1 MFSGSLSSP
10 LGVIGITIPKVQKQN
25 TVVPEHLSDAA
36 KDLDHFRNEQL
47 RRLLTA
53 DLPYKTVISQSPIRW
68 TRHHAIYWLQE
79 RQDLAFTATGCQVAY
94 PTWHKP
100 VDCVHVRCQI
110 RRGELP
116 QIALLNH
123 ELQSQAENW
132 WRFIGRESGRG
143 QRSKQGRITL
153 AKLYRHYRK
162 MAMERK
168 EYDLWKLGGVG
179 IAMVGV
185 MA

>member
-1 MFSGSLSSP
+1 MKHLYDPYYQKTIEERIADAGWFDGGEKEWQSLP
-10 LGVIGITIPKVQKQN
+10 
-25 TVVPEHLSDAA
+25 
-36 KDLDHFRNEQL
+36 
-47 RRLLTA
+47 
-53 DLPYKTVISQSPIRW
+53 
-68 TRHHAIYWLQE
+68 LQE
-79 RQDLAFTATGCQVAY
+79 REDLAFTATGCQVAY

-100 VDCVHVRCQI
+100 VDCAHVRCQI

>member
-1 MFSGSLSSP
+1 MKHLYDPYYQKTIEERIADAGWFDGGEKGWQSLP
-10 LGVIGITIPKVQKQN
+10 
-25 TVVPEHLSDAA
+25 
-36 KDLDHFRNEQL
+36 
-47 RRLLTA
+47 
-53 DLPYKTVISQSPIRW
+53 
-68 TRHHAIYWLQE
+68 LQE

-100 VDCVHVRCQI
+100 VDCAHVRCQI